1 MSDLLDVTVS
11 VIRRSSGRYTA
22 SVSRFTVD
30 VEFQN
35 DDLHRLIV
43 DMQRHLR
50 QVAMFHLRAA
60 GGVVGDSSTPWMK
73 ELEAIDNEDNRELRI
88 ARQEALALHI
98 ADLEAELAEKQP
110 TVEMLDTEIG
120 PMRRGRFPEGWTMPE
135 PPYEGCRPVAEDIGG
150 GWLLQWFDED
160 DCYAGEIPWPVG
172 PAEAVALEDL
182 EAAGFVI
189 GLGGEE

>member
-1 MSDLLDVTVS
+1 MTDADKGTMIATLRRHFPALEWRWYSYLTSAAGSQRVMSDLLDVTVS

-98 ADLEAELAEKQP
+98 ADLEAEFAQKP
-110 TVEMLDTEIG
+110 TV
-120 PMRRGRFPEGWTMPE
+120 
-135 PPYEGCRPVAEDIGG
+135 A
-150 GWLLQWFDED
+150 
-160 DCYAGEIPWPVG
+160 
-172 PAEAVALEDL
+172 
-182 EAAGFVI
+182 
-189 GLGGEE
+189 